1 MEKDISE
8 FSYET
13 AIEGYKLF
21 FLMQMTAD
29 AVYKLR
35 ETELKKF
42 DISPQQALAL
52 ICIYS
57 LKNKATPAEV
67 SRWLYREPNSITIL
81 LNRMEKL
88 DLIKKKADLKRKNI
102 IRLSLTKKGIKAY
115 QHAIEF
121 ETFASLINMLSERR
135 RSQLF
140 ANLQLIREE
149 VFNRLHL
156 DAKIFS
162 IHMDKAVF
170 DPLNSKRNI
179 NEGNE
184 NGTLPLGAD

>member
-88 DLIKKKADLKRKNI
+88 DLIKKKADLKRRNI
-102 IRLSLTKKGIKAY
+102 IRLSLTKKGVKAY

-121 ETFASLINMLSERR
+121 ETFSSLINILSERR
-135 RSQLF
+135 RAQLF

-149 VFNRLHL
+149 VFKRLHL
-156 DAKIFS
+156 DANIFS

-170 DPLNSKRNI
+170 EPLNAKRI
-179 NEGNE
+179 KNEDNGNDDLQP
-184 NGTLPLGAD
+184 GTD